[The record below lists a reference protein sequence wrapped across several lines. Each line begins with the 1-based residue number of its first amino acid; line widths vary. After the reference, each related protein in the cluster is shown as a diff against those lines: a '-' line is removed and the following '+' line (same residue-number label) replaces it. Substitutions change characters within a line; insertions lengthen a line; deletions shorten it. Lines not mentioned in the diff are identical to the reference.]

1 LERGGENLVKC
12 CEELKSHCLNVQF
25 FDTHGE
31 VQWFPR
37 KPSDFDELSKRAI
50 DYGDNLAPDHPG
62 YHDAEYRQRRRQ
74 SGLLAL
80 QYRHKTE
87 IPRVQCTE
95 KEVAT
100 WREVFR
106 NLKRL

>member
-1 LERGGENLVKC
+1 VKC
-12 CEELKSHCLNVQF
+12 CEELKSHCPNVQLLG
-25 FDTHGE
+25 THGE

-37 KPSDFDELSKRAI
+37 KSSDFDELWKRVI

-62 YHDAEYRQRRRQ
+62 YHDAEYRQRRCQ

-87 IPRVQCTE
+87 ISRVQCTE

-100 WREVFR
+100 WRKVFR